1 MPGLAQRKSFAAKLK
16 DKLTDQVI
24 TAILGAIGLLANAGV
39 WAGIISTG
47 LYHEGWREQN
57 LAWIPLFVVVFLLA
71 TALTLSR
78 GGFVAVGIAMLAVAI
93 VFPMLYGNPSF
104 QDRDWPLITWILHGL
119 GLGLA
124 TAFAVG
130 LVERLYRR
138 WFA

>member
-1 MPGLAQRKSFAAKLK
+1 MPGPAQSGSFADKLK
-16 DKLTDQVI
+16 DKLTDQVV
-24 TAILGAIGLLANAGV
+24 TAILGAVGLLANAGV

-71 TALTLSR
+71 TALTLSG
-78 GGFVAVGIAMLAVAI
+78 GGFVAVGVATLAMAI

-104 QDRDWPLITWILHGL
+104 QERNWPLITWILHGL

-124 TAFAVG
+124 TAFVVG
-130 LVERLYRR
+130 LIERLYRR
-138 WFA
+138 WFG